1 MKARNHVVIAVPTY
15 SGMVHIGTSR
25 AIINDTVKM
34 LGLGWAVTIE
44 DTIGSA
50 DIYDSRAALVE
61 KFLARLDATHLMM
74 VDSDV
79 QWPRGGIPRLVD
91 HNVDFAAALYPQ
103 RKDPLTYALQYM
115 HDDKVLRP
123 DPSTGLIEM
132 AGVSAGFI
140 CLTRG
145 MIERMIEHYRDDP
158 VAGCYERDGQRRV
171 ALWDPYRVPGTP
183 RKMGE
188 DYAFC
193 QRWRDIGGKVWV
205 DPDIPM
211 AHVGLKVFQANFADW
226 LKLMPAQE
234 AA

>member
-1 MKARNHVVIAVPTY
+1 MKKHVVVAVPST
-15 SGMVHIGTSR
+15 SGFVHIGTSR
-25 AIINDTVKM
+25 AIINDVVKM

-44 DTIGSA
+44 DEIGSS
-50 DIYDSRAALVE
+50 DIYDCRAALVE
-61 KFLARLDATHLMM
+61 KFLARSDATHLMM

-79 QWPRGGIPRLVD
+79 QWPRGAIPRLVD

-103 RKDPLTYALQYM
+103 RKDPLTYALQYLN
-115 HDDKVLRP
+115 DDKVLTP
-123 DPSTGLIEM
+123 DPETGLIEM

-145 MIERMIEHYRDDP
+145 MLERMIDHYHSDP
-158 VAGCYERDGQRRV
+158 IAGLYERNGQRRI
-171 ALWDPYRVPGTP
+171 ALWDPYRLPGSL
-183 RKMGE
+183 RKFGE

-193 QRWRDIGGKVWV
+193 RRWRDMGGKIWV

-211 AHVGLKVFQANFADW
+211 AHVGLKVFGANFTDW